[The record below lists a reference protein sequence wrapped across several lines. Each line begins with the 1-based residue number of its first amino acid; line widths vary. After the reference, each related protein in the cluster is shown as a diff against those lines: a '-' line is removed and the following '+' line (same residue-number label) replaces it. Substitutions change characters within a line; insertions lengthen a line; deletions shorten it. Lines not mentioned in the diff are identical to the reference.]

1 MDEGRAD
8 FLVIGGG
15 IAGASVG
22 AWLAP
27 RGRTI
32 LLERESQP
40 GYHATGR
47 SAALYTEHY
56 GNAAVRA
63 LTRASGRF
71 LKTPPAGFAEHPLL
85 TPRGLLFLARSDQT
99 ATLGALETEMREA
112 GAEPRALAWR
122 EAVMRV
128 PILSPDYGEAALLDP
143 EAMDIDVHGLL
154 QGYLRAF
161 RGVGGTLVCDA
172 EVIALDRSGGTWKAT
187 TARGRFAAPVVINAA
202 GAWADAV
209 AELAGVP
216 ALSIAPLR
224 RTLASVAAPEGI
236 AVSGWPMVND
246 VEEQFYWKPDAGRLL
261 LSPGDETPAPACD
274 AQAEEMDIAI
284 AVDRVERATMMKVR
298 RILQRWAGLRSFA
311 PDRTP
316 VVGFDPLADG
326 FFWLAGQG
334 GYGIQTSAALGP
346 LAASLAA
353 GDAPPGEAAAEGVNA
368 AALSPARL
376 R

>member
-71 LKTPPAGFAEHPLL
+71 LKAPPASFAEHPLL

-99 ATLGALETEMREA
+99 AALGALETEMRAA

>member
-1 MDEGRAD
+1 MEEHRAD

-15 IAGASVG
+15 IAGVSAA
-22 AWLAP
+22 AWLAR

-32 LLERESQP
+32 VLERESQP

-71 LKTPPAGFAEHPLL
+71 LKAPPTGFTEHPVL
-85 TPRGLLFLARSDQT
+85 TPRGLLFLARSDQR
-99 ATLGALETEMREA
+99 AALAALENEMREA
-112 GAEPRALAWR
+112 GAAPKALTWP
-122 EAVMRV
+122 EATALV
-128 PILSPDYGEAALLDP
+128 PILSPGYGAAALLDP
-143 EAMDIDVHGLL
+143 DAMDIDVHGLL

-161 RGVGGTLVCDA
+161 RRAGGRLVPDAGVA
-172 EVIALDRSGGTWKAT
+172 ALDRSGGMWIAAT
-187 TARGRFAAPVVINAA
+187 SRERFAAPVLIDAA
-202 GAWADAV
+202 GAWADDLA
-209 AELAGVP
+209 ALAGLP
-216 ALSIAPLR
+216 PLAIAPLR
-224 RTLASVAAPEGI
+224 RSLATVAAPEGLPI
-236 AVSGWPMVND
+236 SDWPMVND
-246 VEEQFYWKPDAGRLL
+246 VEERFYIKPDAGRLL
-261 LSPGDETPAPACD
+261 LSPGDETPSPACD
-274 AQAEEMDIAI
+274 AQADDLDIAL
-284 AVDRVERATMMKVR
+284 AVDRVERATVLKVR
-298 RILQRWAGLRSFA
+298 RILRSWAGLRSFA

-316 VVGFDPLADG
+316 VVGFDPLAEG

-346 LAASLAA
+346 LAAALAA
-353 GDAPPGEAAAEGVNA
+353 GERPPAEIAAEGIEV

>member
-1 MDEGRAD
+1 
-8 FLVIGGG
+8 
-15 IAGASVG
+15 
-22 AWLAP
+22 
-27 RGRTI
+27 
-32 LLERESQP
+32 
-40 GYHATGR
+40 
-47 SAALYTEHY
+47 
-56 GNAAVRA
+56 
-63 LTRASGRF
+63 
-71 LKTPPAGFAEHPLL
+71 
-85 TPRGLLFLARSDQT
+85 
-99 ATLGALETEMREA
+99 
-112 GAEPRALAWR
+112 
-122 EAVMRV
+122 
-128 PILSPDYGEAALLDP
+128 
-143 EAMDIDVHGLL
+143 
-154 QGYLRAF
+154 
-161 RGVGGTLVCDA
+161 
-172 EVIALDRSGGTWKAT
+172 
-187 TARGRFAAPVVINAA
+187 
-202 GAWADAV
+202 
-209 AELAGVP
+209 
-216 ALSIAPLR
+216 
-224 RTLASVAAPEGI
+224 
-236 AVSGWPMVND
+236 MVND

-261 LSPGDETPAPACD
+261 LSPGDESPSPACD